1 MLKQFNLELLAFR
14 DPQESEKEGWID
26 IETQEEINAI
36 SESITNNGKVWVE
49 DGKIRCSGKAP
60 SEFHAFNLETK
71 LFEISSERVSAL
83 LAERKAKMLI
93 EVAKKTDDFKAQY
106 LVGYSQAEIDS
117 FYRQEKEALAWRA
130 DNSAQTP
137 MLTQIAKVRGVPFD
151 ILVRKVL
158 EKSDQFAVAI
168 GMIIGKRQAFEDR
181 LVQANTLEE
190 LKQLELEVTQWQAS

>member
-1 MLKQFNLELLAFR
+1 M
-14 DPQESEKEGWID
+14 
-26 IETQEEINAI
+26 
-36 SESITNNGKVWVE
+36 
-49 DGKIRCSGKAP
+49 
-60 SEFHAFNLETK
+60 
-71 LFEISSERVSAL
+71 SAL

-93 EVAKKTDDFKAQY
+93 EVANKTDDFKAQY

-181 LVQANTLEE
+181 LMQATSLEQ

>member
-1 MLKQFNLELLAFR
+1 
-14 DPQESEKEGWID
+14 
-26 IETQEEINAI
+26 
-36 SESITNNGKVWVE
+36 
-49 DGKIRCSGKAP
+49 
-60 SEFHAFNLETK
+60 
-71 LFEISSERVSAL
+71 
-83 LAERKAKMLI
+83 
-93 EVAKKTDDFKAQY
+93 
-106 LVGYSQAEIDS
+106 
-117 FYRQEKEALAWRA
+117 
-130 DNSAQTP
+130 